1 MSELIQIYIED
12 HGPLGPAAYPVEM
25 ASAFDPLLKSAVVAV
40 PREQA
45 ERWLAAEAG
54 WAQAQ
59 REMTPILTARHQ
71 RLTAAIGAASDYQ
84 AANRAAD
91 RNKRGQR

>member
-1 MSELIQIYIED
+1 MTDMVSVYIED
-12 HGPLGPAAYPVEM
+12 HGPLGPAAYPVDM
-25 ASAFDPLLKSAVVAV
+25 ASAFDPLLKAATVDV

-45 ERWLAAEAG
+45 ERWLQAEAD

-59 REMTPILTARHQ
+59 AEMGPILTARHH
-71 RLTAAIGAASDYQ
+71 RLVAAIGAAGDYQ

-91 RNKRGQR
+91 RNRRGRR

>member
-1 MSELIQIYIED
+1 MSDLVQIYIED

-25 ASAFDPLLKSAVVAV
+25 ASAFDPLLKAATVAV

-45 ERWLAAEAG
+45 ERWLAAEAD

-59 REMTPILTARHQ
+59 REMMPVLTARHQ
-71 RLTAAIGAASDYQ
+71 RLVSAIGAASDYR
-84 AANRAAD
+84 AANRAAE
-91 RNKRGQR
+91 RNRRGRR